1 MSLQS
6 RPPVVTIMGHV
17 DHGKTSLLDYIRKT
31 KVAAGEA
38 GGITQHVGAYQAE
51 HKGKKIT
58 FIDTPGHAA
67 FSKMRSRGAAV
78 TDIVILVVA
87 ADDGVKPQT
96 VESIQHIQA
105 ANVPV
110 IVAITK
116 VDLPT
121 ASAEMVK
128 AQLTEHG
135 ISVNGYGGDVDA
147 VEISVKT
154 GKGVDDLL
162 ETIQVMAELNEIT
175 ADPAAPL
182 NAIVIESVRDAAS
195 GAQATVLVKEGTLNA
210 RDMVYT
216 LTASGK
222 VKRMTDALGKTI
234 SSATPSMPAVILGF
248 ESTPMVGEVVTT
260 TPSTEVAEDIAV
272 PTDNFSLESI
282 LNQNNPKLNLI
293 IKSDTVGTLQA
304 LQQQLTEEVLLVSS
318 GVGAITETDV
328 LLAETTHSQIMGFNV
343 KYTKTLQKLAEE
355 RDVRVKVFKIIYE
368 LLENLQKQVLKI
380 MEPTIDEEVVG
391 EATISQIFDMKG
403 ERIAGVKITKGKIKK
418 TDLVHLKRAD
428 IIIADPKIKTMQ
440 HGKDQ
445 IEKAEVGEEC
455 GIVFTRFSNL
465 QVGDVVSAY
474 IKKDD

>member
-1 MSLQS
+1 MSLQP

-96 VESIQHIQA
+96 VESIQHIKS
-105 ANVPV
+105 ANVPL

-116 VDLPT
+116 TDLPT

-135 ISVNGYGGDVDA
+135 IEVQGYGGDVDA
-147 VEISVKT
+147 IELSVKS

-162 ETIQVMAELNEIT
+162 ETIQVMAELNEIQ
-175 ADPAAPL
+175 ADPQAPVK
-182 NAIVIESVRDAAS
+182 AVVIESVRDNKS
-195 GAQATVLVKEGTLNA
+195 GPLATILVKEGTLKT
-210 RDMVYT
+210 REMVYT
-216 LTASGK
+216 ATAQGK
-222 VKRMTDALGKTI
+222 VKRMNDASGKVVD
-234 SSATPSMPAVILGF
+234 SAGPSTPVVILGF
-248 ESTPMVGEVVTT
+248 ESVPNVGELVTT
-260 TPSTEVAEDIAV
+260 TPSTEVVEDIAV
-272 PTDNFSLESI
+272 PADNFSLDTL
-282 LNQNNPKLNLI
+282 LNQGAPKLNLI
-293 IKSDTVGTLQA
+293 LKSDTVGTLQA
-304 LQQQLTEEVLLVSS
+304 LMQQMTEEVLMVSS
-318 GVGAITETDV
+318 GVGAITENDI
-328 LLAETTHSQIMGFNV
+328 LLAETTNSQIMGFNV
-343 KYTKTLQKLAEE
+343 QYPKSLQKLAQ
-355 RDVRVKVFKIIYE
+355 DHGVTVRVYRIIYE
-368 LLENLQKQVLKI
+368 LLESLQKQVLKL
-380 MEPTIDEEVVG
+380 MEPTIDEEVTG

-403 ERIAGVKITKGKIKK
+403 ERIAGVKISKGEIKK
-418 TDLVHLKRAD
+418 TDLVHLKRNGE
-428 IIIADPKIKTMQ
+428 IVADPKIKTMQ

-445 IEKAEVGEEC
+445 IEKAKLGEEC

-465 QVGDVVSAY
+465 QVGDVISAY

>member
-1 MSLQS
+1 MSLQP
-6 RPPVVTIMGHV
+6 RPPIVTIMGHV

-96 VESIQHIQA
+96 VESINHIKA
-105 ANVPV
+105 ANVPL

-116 VDLPT
+116 TDLPT

-128 AQLTEHG
+128 AQLTEHD

-147 VEISVKT
+147 VELSVKT
-154 GKGVDDLL
+154 GKGVDELL
-162 ETIQVMAELNEIT
+162 ETIQVMAELNEIK
-175 ADPAAPL
+175 ADSSAPL
-182 NAIVIESVRDAAS
+182 KAVVIESVRDNQA
-195 GAQATVLVKEGTLNA
+195 GALATVLVKEGTLKA
-210 RDMVYT
+210 RDTVYT
-216 LTASGK
+216 STASGK
-222 VKRMTDALGKTI
+222 VKRMTDASGKVVNE
-234 SSATPSMPAVILGF
+234 AGPAMPVVILGF
-248 ESTPMVGEVVTT
+248 ESVPNVGETVTT

-272 PTDNFSLESI
+272 PVDNFSLDSLLGQTNE
-282 LNQNNPKLNLI
+282 KLNLI
-293 IKSDTVGTLQA
+293 LKSDTVGTLQA
-304 LQQQLTEEVLLVSS
+304 LEQQLTEEIRMVSS
-318 GVGAITETDV
+318 GVGAITENDI
-328 LLAETTHSQIMGFNV
+328 LLAETTKSQVMGFNV
-343 KYTKTLQKLAEE
+343 QYPKSLQKLAME
-355 RDVRVKVFKIIYE
+355 RGVRVKVFKIIYE

-380 MEPTIDEEVVG
+380 MEPTIDEEVTG

-403 ERIAGVKITKGKIKK
+403 ERIAGVKITKGEIKK
-418 TDLVHLKRAD
+418 TDLVHLKRND
-428 IIIADPKIKTMQ
+428 QIVADPKIKTMQ

-445 IEKAEVGEEC
+445 IEKAKVGEEC

-465 QVGDVVSAY
+465 QVGDVISAY